1 MVVITACII
10 HILRRDDHRASPRL
24 GTLPEAEE
32 IDRLRRDLIRA
43 LESGYA
49 PDYQELIK
57 RYFDLLQQRD
67 SGS

>member
-1 MVVITACII
+1 MSTVHFLCRINKTC
-10 HILRRDDHRASPRL
+10 SS
-24 GTLPEAEE
+24 EAEA
-32 IDRLRRDLIRA
+32 DCLRRDLIRA

-57 RYFDLLQQRD
+57 RYFDLLQRRNS